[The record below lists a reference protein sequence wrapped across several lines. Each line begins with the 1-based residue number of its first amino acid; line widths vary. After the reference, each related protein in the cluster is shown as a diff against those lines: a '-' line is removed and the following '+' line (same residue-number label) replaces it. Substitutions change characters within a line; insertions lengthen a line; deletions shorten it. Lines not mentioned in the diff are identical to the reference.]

1 MKRSINATAFPA
13 WNAAGIFAAYFYS
26 YSYYRTGKTT
36 GKA

>member
-26 YSYYRTGKTT
+26 YYRTGKTT